1 MNAAVLD
8 TLRCARTL
16 QTAGFPPAQAEAMA
30 QVLADA
36 LSDVATKAD
45 LDNAVGSLKS
55 SIAHLDSKFETKL
68 ESAVGSLESSIAQ
81 LDSKF
86 ETKLES
92 AVGSL
97 ESSIAHL
104 DSKFETKLES
114 AVGGLESRIAQ
125 LDDKLE
131 SAVAHLDQKFDFLRD
146 EIKNQARLTL
156 IILSAIVTL
165 FLGAI
170 VALSFPWGAPA
181 TAPPQAAEFTIPTPD
196 AQAAPQPKPPGAP
209 PPSSQPAST

>member
-45 LDNAVGSLKS
+45 LDNAVGSL
-55 SIAHLDSKFETKL
+55 
-68 ESAVGSLESSIAQ
+68 
-81 LDSKF
+81 
-86 ETKLES
+86 
-92 AVGSL
+92 
-97 ESSIAHL
+97 
-104 DSKFETKLES
+104 
-114 AVGGLESRIAQ
+114 ESRIA
-125 LDDKLE
+125 L
-131 SAVAHLDQKFDFLRD
+131 LDQKFDFLRD

-181 TAPPQAAEFTIPTPD
+181 TAPPQAAESTIPTPD